1 MMNIRRIM
9 EEKKGLSEEE
19 VELRKQKGQVNKS
32 CDVASKTYG
41 EIIRENVLTFFNG
54 LNLCLAICVAFV
66 HSYRNMLFLGVVFWN
81 TLIGI
86 VQEIRAKKVLDR
98 MALLLESKVFVWRG
112 KERKQVFSHEV
123 VLDDRIELHMGE
135 QVCADV
141 RILEG
146 SCEVDES
153 MLTGESDAVKK
164 KAGDQIF
171 SGSTVLSGQAM
182 AIVTAV
188 GEYSYANQLVLE
200 AKKNKKAKS
209 EIRDSIDKIVKLLSI
224 VVVPLGVAM
233 FAKQRLVLGIGVK
246 DAVVKSVASI
256 INMIP
261 DGLVLLASMVMALG
275 VLRLS
280 KQKAIVQGL
289 YSIENLA
296 RVDVLCL
303 DKTGTIT
310 EGKMEWEETIL
321 LTKQDIEEEMCAY
334 LTAMQEDNATTAA
347 IRSIYGKQVAWEIKT
362 LEPFSSERKWGAV
375 TFLGQGSYVLGAPEV
390 LLGEDQEQYQE
401 KLDAYLEQGKRVVV
415 FGTLEQG
422 NLETKTIQKIE
433 PLAFLV
439 VRDKIREHAEDTF
452 CYFQEEG
459 VRLLVISGDHPK
471 TVMQIA
477 KRAGLANADQY
488 IDARTIQ
495 TPEDMAVAVK
505 NNTVFGRVTPKQKK
519 EIVVELQKQ
528 GHTVAMTGDGVND
541 VLALKQSDCGIVMD
555 SGCDVA
561 RKTAKVVLEGSDFS
575 VMPKILAEG
584 RRAINNLERSSCLFL
599 TKTTFSALLL
609 LLFLVVNVTY
619 PLQPIQMTLI
629 GALSIGIPAFL
640 LALEPNYQVVTGS
653 FLKKVFSKALPTGM
667 MALLNIVI
675 VIAGTRLFGFSEEVT
690 STMTVIGVASAN
702 FVLLFHLCEKW
713 NLWKVVMMA
722 ILVILFVCAICLTGN
737 VFYLVLIPWKGIVL
751 LVAIVALDAFLYMCN
766 CVFALWCKYRK

>member
-1 MMNIRRIM
+1 MAEI
-9 EEKKGLSEEE
+9 KGLSKEE
-19 VELRKQKGQVNKS
+19 VDLRIQKGQVNKS

-41 EIIRENVLTFFNG
+41 EIIRENVCTFFNG
-54 LNLCLAICVAFV
+54 LNLSLALCVACV

-86 VQEIRAKKVLDR
+86 VQEVRAKKVLDH
-98 MALLLESKVFVWRG
+98 MALLLESKVFVWRD
-112 KERKQVFSHEV
+112 KERKQIPSHEV
-123 VLDDRIELHMGE
+123 VLDDCIELHMGE

-141 RILEG
+141 MVLEG
-146 SCEVDES
+146 ICEVDES

-164 KAGDQIF
+164 KTGDQIF

-182 AIVTAV
+182 AIVIAV
-188 GEYSYANQLVLE
+188 GENSYANQLVLE
-200 AKKNKKAKS
+200 AKKNKKTKS
-209 EIRDSIDKIVKLLSI
+209 EIRGSLDKIVKILSI
-224 VVVPLGVAM
+224 IVVPLGIAM
-233 FAKQRLVLGIGVK
+233 FAKQRLVLGLEMR
-246 DAVVKSVASI
+246 DAVVKAVASI

-310 EGKMEWEETIL
+310 EGKMEWEETIF
-321 LTKQDIEEEMCAY
+321 LTEQNTDEEICAY

-347 IRSIYGKQVAWEIKT
+347 IRNVYGKQVVWKINT
-362 LEPFSSERKWGAV
+362 VEPFSSERKWGAV
-375 TFLGQGSYVLGAPEV
+375 SFFQQGSYVLGAPEV
-390 LLGEDQEQYQE
+390 LLGENQGKYQEQ
-401 KLDAYLEQGKRVVV
+401 LDIYLEQGKRVVV

-422 NLETKTIQKIE
+422 NIETKTIEKVT
-433 PLAFLV
+433 PLAFIV
-439 VRDKIREHAEDTF
+439 VRDKIREHAKDTF
-452 CYFQEEG
+452 RYFQEEG
-459 VRLLVISGDHPK
+459 VRLVVISGDHPK

-477 KRAGLANADQY
+477 KRAGLSNAEQY
-488 IDARTIQ
+488 MDARTIETQ
-495 TPEDMAVAVK
+495 EDMAVAVK
-505 NNTVFGRVTPKQKK
+505 NHTVFGRVTPKQKK
-519 EIVVELQKQ
+519 EIVMALQKQ

-575 VMPKILAEG
+575 VMPQVLAEG

-609 LLFLVVNVTY
+609 IMFLIVNVNY

-629 GALSIGIPAFL
+629 GALSIGVPAFL

-653 FLKKVFSKALPTGM
+653 FLKKVFSKAVPTGM
-667 MALLNIVI
+667 MALINIAI
-675 VIAGTRLFGFSEEVT
+675 VVWGTRVFGFSEEVT
-690 STMTVIGVASAN
+690 STMTVVGVASAN
-702 FVLLFHLCEKW
+702 FVLLFRLCEKW
-713 NLWKVVMMA
+713 TVWKAAMMITLIA
-722 ILVILFVCAICLTGN
+722 LFAGAICFAGDI
-737 VFYLVLIPWKGIVL
+737 FYLARIPWKGVL
-751 LVAIVALDAFLYMCN
+751 LSAVIIVMDVLLYICSFMRIW
-766 CVFALWCKYRK
+766 WCKYKSHR

>member
-1 MMNIRRIM
+1 MNDIRRTM
-9 EEKKGLSEEE
+9 EDKKGLSEEE
-19 VELRKQKGQVNKS
+19 VELRIEKGQVNKS

-41 EIIRENVLTFFNG
+41 EIIRENMLTFFNG
-54 LNLCLAICVAFV
+54 LNLCLAACVAWV

-86 VQEIRAKKVLDR
+86 VQEIRAKKVLDH
-98 MALLLESKVFVWRG
+98 MALLLESKVFVWRNQ
-112 KERKQVFSHEV
+112 ERKQLLSHEV
-123 VLDDRIELHMGE
+123 VMDDWIELHMGE
-135 QVCADV
+135 QICADV
-141 RILEG
+141 RVLEG

-182 AIVTAV
+182 AVVTAV
-188 GEYSYANQLVLE
+188 GEQSYANRLVLE

-209 EIRDSIDKIVKLLSI
+209 EIRDSLDKIVKILSVI
-224 VVVPLGVAM
+224 VVPLGIAM
-233 FAKQRLVLGIGVK
+233 FAKQRFVLNLSVQ
-246 DAVVKSVASI
+246 DAVVKAVASV

-310 EGKMEWEETIL
+310 EGKMEWEETIS
-321 LTKQDIEEEMCAY
+321 LTDQDIEEEMCAY

-347 IRSIYGKQVAWEIKT
+347 IRSVYGKSVPWKVQTI
-362 LEPFSSERKWGAV
+362 EPFSSERKWGAV
-375 TFLGQGSYVLGAPEV
+375 TFFEQGSYVLGAPEV
-390 LLGEDQEQYQE
+390 LLGEEQKQHQEQ
-401 KLDAYLEQGKRVVV
+401 LDVYVEQGKRVVV
-415 FGTLEQG
+415 FGRLEQG
-422 NLETKTIQKIE
+422 NLETKTIKKVK

-439 VRDKIREHAEDTF
+439 VRDKIREHAEETF
-452 CYFQEEG
+452 QYFQEEG
-459 VRLLVISGDHPK
+459 VRLIVISGDHPK

-477 KRAGLANADQY
+477 KRAGLANAEQY
-488 IDARTIQ
+488 IDARTIK
-495 TPEDMAVAVK
+495 TPEDMAIAVK

-519 EIVVELQKQ
+519 EIVMELQKQ
-528 GHTVAMTGDGVND
+528 GHSVAMTGDGVND
-541 VLALKQSDCGIVMD
+541 VLALKQADCGIVMD

-584 RRAINNLERSSCLFL
+584 RRAIHNLERSSSLFL

-609 LLFLVVNVTY
+609 LLFLVVNVNY

-653 FLKKVFSKALPTGM
+653 FLKKVFSKAVPTGM
-667 MALLNIVI
+667 MALLNIGI
-675 VIAGTRLFGFSEEVT
+675 VVVGTYLFGFSEEVT
-690 STMTVIGVASAN
+690 STMTVVGVASAN

-713 NLWKVVMMA
+713 NIWKAVMMTGLVLLFLGA
-722 ILVILFVCAICLTGN
+722 IYFAGSI
-737 VFYLVLIPWKGIVL
+737 FYLVRLPLKAIIL
-751 LVAIVALDAFLYMCN
+751 LVAIIGLDALLYMCN
-766 CVFALWCKYRK
+766 RVFILWFRIKK

>member
-1 MMNIRRIM
+1 MK
-9 EEKKGLSEEE
+9 EKKGLSEEE
-19 VELRKQKGQVNKS
+19 VELRIQRGQINKS

-41 EIIRENVLTFFNG
+41 EIIRENIFTFFNG
-54 LNLCLAICVAFV
+54 LNLSLAFCVACV
-66 HSYRNMLFLGVVFWN
+66 QSYRNMLFLGVVFWN

-86 VQEIRAKKVLDR
+86 VQEIRAKKVLDH
-98 MALLLESKVFVWRG
+98 MALLLESKVFVWRAE
-112 KERKQVFSHEV
+112 ERKQILSREV
-123 VLDDRIELHMGE
+123 VVDDCIELHMGE
-135 QVCADV
+135 QACADV
-141 RILEG
+141 RISQG

-153 MLTGESDAVKK
+153 MLTGESDGVKK
-164 KAGDQIF
+164 QAGDTIF
-171 SGSTVLSGQAM
+171 SGSTILSGQAM
-182 AIVTAV
+182 ATVIAV
-188 GEYSYANQLVLE
+188 GENSYANQLVLE
-200 AKKNKKAKS
+200 AKKNKKTKS
-209 EIRDSIDKIVKLLSI
+209 EIRDSLDKIVKILSI
-224 VVVPLGVAM
+224 IVVPLGIAM
-233 FAKQRLVLGIGVK
+233 FAKQRFILGLSMK
-246 DAVVKSVASI
+246 DAIVKAVASI

-280 KQKAIVQGL
+280 KKKAIVQGL

-321 LTKQDIEEEMCAY
+321 LTQQNIDEEICAY

-347 IRSIYGKQVAWEIKT
+347 IRLAYGKQVAWKIKR

-375 TFLGQGSYVLGAPEV
+375 SFMDQGSYVLGAPEV
-390 LLGEDQEQYQE
+390 LLGENGEQYQE
-401 KLDAYLEQGKRVVV
+401 QLDVYLEQGKRVVI
-415 FGTLEQG
+415 FGTLEKG
-422 NLETKTIQKIE
+422 NLETKTIEKVT

-439 VRDKIREHAEDTF
+439 VRDKIREHAEETF
-452 CYFQEEG
+452 CFFQEEG
-459 VRLLVISGDHPK
+459 VRLMVISGDHPK

-477 KRAGLANADQY
+477 KRAGLANAEY
-488 IDARTIQ
+488 CIDARTIE
-495 TPEDMAVAVK
+495 TSEDMAVAVK
-505 NNTVFGRVTPKQKK
+505 NNTVFGRVTPKQKE
-519 EIVVELQKQ
+519 EIVLALQKQ

-575 VMPKILAEG
+575 VMPQILAEG
-584 RRAINNLERSSCLFL
+584 RKAINNLERSSCLFL

-609 LLFLVVNVTY
+609 LLFLVVNVNY

-653 FLKKVFSKALPTGM
+653 FLKKVFSKALPTGI
-667 MALLNIVI
+667 MALFNIAI
-675 VIAGTRLFGFSEEVT
+675 VLWGTHKFQFSEEVI
-690 STMTVIGVASAN
+690 SAMTVVGVASAN

-713 NLWKVVMMA
+713 NGWKVAMFSF
-722 ILVILFVCAICLTGN
+722 LLLLFAGAICFAGN
-737 VFYLVLIPWKGIVL
+737 IFFLSPIPWKGLLL
-751 LVAIVALDAFLYMCN
+751 LVVIGVMDVCLYMCN
-766 CVFALWCKYRK
+766 CVFTLWLSYSKKK

>member
-1 MMNIRRIM
+1 M
-9 EEKKGLSEEE
+9 EQKKGLSKEE
-19 VELRKQKGQVNKS
+19 VELRMQKGQVNIS

-41 EIIRENVLTFFNG
+41 EIIRENVFTFFNG
-54 LNLCLAICVAFV
+54 LNLCLAICVACV

-86 VQEIRAKKVLDR
+86 VQEIRAKKVLDH
-98 MALLLESKVFVWRG
+98 MALLLESKVFVWRDR
-112 KERKQVFSHEV
+112 ERKQVLSHEV
-123 VLDDRIELHMGE
+123 VLDDCVELHMGE

-164 KAGDQIF
+164 NPGDQIF
-171 SGSTVLSGQAM
+171 SGSTVLSGQALAM
-182 AIVTAV
+182 VTAV
-188 GEYSYANQLVLE
+188 GAHSYANQLVLE

-209 EIRDSIDKIVKLLSI
+209 EIRDSLDKIVKILS
-224 VVVPLGVAM
+224 VVVIPLGIAM
-233 FAKQRLVLGIGVK
+233 FAKQRFVLELSVR

-261 DGLVLLASMVMALG
+261 DGLVLLASMVMALS

-280 KQKAIVQGL
+280 KQKAIVQEL

-296 RVDVLCL
+296 RVDVLCI

-321 LTKQDIEEEMCAY
+321 LAEQDIEEQISAY
-334 LTAMQEDNATTAA
+334 LTAMQEDNGTTAA
-347 IRSIYGKQVAWEIKT
+347 IRTIYGKQVTWEVET
-362 LEPFSSERKWGAV
+362 VEPFSSEQKWGAV
-375 TFLGQGSYVLGAPEV
+375 KFLKQGSYVLGAPEV
-390 LLGEDQEQYQE
+390 LLGESQIQDQKQ
-401 KLDAYLEQGKRVVV
+401 LDSYVEQGRRVVV
-415 FGTLEQG
+415 FGIVEQG
-422 NLETKTIQKIE
+422 NLETKSIE
-433 PLAFLV
+433 KVKPLAFFV
-439 VRDKIREHAEDTF
+439 VRDKIREHAEETF
-452 CYFQEEG
+452 RYFQEEG
-459 VRLLVISGDHPK
+459 VRLIVISGDHPK

-477 KRAGLANADQY
+477 KRAGLANAEQY
-488 IDARTIQ
+488 IDARTME
-495 TPEDMAVAVK
+495 TSEDIAVAV
-505 NNTVFGRVTPKQKK
+505 NSNTVFGRVTPKQKK
-519 EIVVELQKQ
+519 EIVAALQKQ

-609 LLFLVVNVTY
+609 LLFLVVNVNY

-629 GALSIGIPAFL
+629 GSLSIGIPAFL

-653 FLKKVFSKALPTGM
+653 FLKKVFSKALPTGIV
-667 MALLNIVI
+667 ALLNSAIVI
-675 VIAGTRLFGFSEEVT
+675 GATRVFAFSEDVT
-690 STMTVIGVASAN
+690 STMIVVGVASAN

-713 NLWKVVMMA
+713 NVWKVAMMVM
-722 ILVILFVCAICLTGN
+722 LVLLFAGAICLAGN
-737 VFYLVLIPWKGIVL
+737 VFYLVIPPWKGIL
-751 LVAIVALDAFLYMCN
+751 LLAGIVVLDAFLYMCN
-766 CVFALWCKYRK
+766 RIFTLWCRMRHL

>member
-1 MMNIRRIM
+1 MK
-9 EEKKGLSEEE
+9 EKNGLSEEE
-19 VELRKQKGQVNKS
+19 VELRIQKGQVNKS

-41 EIIRENVLTFFNG
+41 EIIRENVFTFFNG
-54 LNLCLAICVAFV
+54 LNLCLALCVACV

-86 VQEIRAKKVLDR
+86 VQEIRAKKVLDH

-112 KERKQVFSHEV
+112 EERKQIFSHEV
-123 VLDDRIELHMGE
+123 VLDDCIEVHMGE
-135 QVCADV
+135 QACADV
-141 RILEG
+141 KILEG

-164 KAGDQIF
+164 KPGDKIF
-171 SGSTVLSGQAM
+171 SGSVVLSGQAV
-182 AIVTAV
+182 AVVTAV
-188 GEYSYANQLVLE
+188 GEHSYANQLVLE
-200 AKKNKKAKS
+200 AKKSKKVKS
-209 EIRDSIDKIVKLLSI
+209 EIRDSLDKIVKILSI
-224 VVVPLGVAM
+224 VVIPLGIAM
-233 FAKQRLVLGIGVK
+233 FAKQRFVLELSVR

-310 EGKMEWEETIL
+310 EGKMEWEDTIL
-321 LTKQDIEEEMCAY
+321 LAGQDIEEEIGAY

-347 IRSIYGKQVAWEIKT
+347 IRSVYGKQVLWEVKEV
-362 LEPFSSERKWGAV
+362 EPFSSERKWGAV
-375 TFLGQGSYVLGAPEV
+375 TFLEQGSYVLGAPEV
-390 LLGEDQEQYQE
+390 LLGEWQVQYQE
-401 KLDAYLEQGKRVVV
+401 QLDVYLEQGKRVVV
-415 FGTLEQG
+415 FGILEQG
-422 NLETKTIQKIE
+422 DLETKIIE
-433 PLAFLV
+433 KVKPLAFFV
-439 VRDKIREHAEDTF
+439 VRDKIREHAEETF
-452 CYFQEEG
+452 GYFQEEG

-477 KRAGLANADQY
+477 KRAGLANAEQY
-488 IDARTIQ
+488 IDARTIK
-495 TPEDMAVAVK
+495 TPEDMAIAVK

-519 EIVVELQKQ
+519 EIVMALQKQ

-609 LLFLVVNVTY
+609 LLFLVVNVNY

-629 GALSIGIPAFL
+629 GSLSIGIPAFL

-653 FLKKVFSKALPTGM
+653 FLKKVFSKALPTGV
-667 MALLNIVI
+667 MALFNIAIVI
-675 VIAGTRLFGFSEEVT
+675 WGASMFGFSEEVT
-690 STMTVIGVASAN
+690 STMTVVGVASAN

-713 NLWKVVMMA
+713 TPWKVAMMIMLLALFIVA
-722 ILVILFVCAICLTGN
+722 IYFAGN
-737 VFYLVLIPWKGIVL
+737 IFYLVRIPWKSIL
-751 LVAIVALDAFLYMCN
+751 LLAAIVVLDVFLYMCS
-766 CVFALWCKYRK
+766 CVCMLWCKYKSHK

>member
-1 MMNIRRIM
+1 M
-9 EEKKGLSEEE
+9 EDKKGLSEEE
-19 VELRKQKGQVNKS
+19 VELRIQKGQVNIS
-32 CDVASKTYG
+32 CDVASKTYR
-41 EIIRENVLTFFNG
+41 EIIRKNVFTFFNG
-54 LNLCLAICVAFV
+54 LNLCLAICVACV

-86 VQEIRAKKVLDR
+86 VQEIRAKKVLDH
-98 MALLLESKVFVWRG
+98 MALLLESKVFVWRD
-112 KERKQVFSHEV
+112 KERRQVFSHEV
-123 VLDDRIELHMGE
+123 VLDDCVELHMGE
-135 QVCADV
+135 QICADV

-164 KAGDQIF
+164 KPGDQIF
-171 SGSTVLSGQAM
+171 SGSTVLSGQALAM
-182 AIVTAV
+182 VTAV
-188 GEYSYANQLVLE
+188 GAHSYANQLVLE
-200 AKKNKKAKS
+200 AKKSKKAKS
-209 EIRDSIDKIVKLLSI
+209 EIRDSLDRIVKILSVI
-224 VVVPLGVAM
+224 VIPLGIVM
-233 FAKQRLVLGIGVK
+233 FVKQRFVLELSAR

-256 INMIP
+256 VNMIP

-280 KQKAIVQGL
+280 KQKAIVQEL

-296 RVDVLCL
+296 RVDVLCI

-310 EGKMEWEETIL
+310 EGKMEWEETVL
-321 LTKQDIEEEMCAY
+321 LTEQDIEEQISAY

-347 IRSIYGKQVAWEIKT
+347 IRTVYGKQVSWEVET
-362 LEPFSSERKWGAV
+362 VEPFSSERKWGAV
-375 TFLGQGSYVLGAPEV
+375 KFLKQGSYVLGAPEV
-390 LLGEDQEQYQE
+390 LLGKKEATYQ
-401 KLDAYLEQGKRVVV
+401 KQLDSYLEQGKRVVV
-415 FGTLEQG
+415 FGALEQG
-422 NLETKTIQKIE
+422 NLETRTIEKVK

-439 VRDKIREHAEDTF
+439 VRDKIREHAEETF
-452 CYFQEEG
+452 RYFQEEG
-459 VRLLVISGDHPK
+459 VRLIVISGDHPK

-477 KRAGLANADQY
+477 KRAGLANAEQY
-488 IDARTIQ
+488 IDARSIKTSEEIV
-495 TPEDMAVAVK
+495 VAVN

-519 EIVVELQKQ
+519 EIVATLQKQ

-575 VMPKILAEG
+575 VMPQILAEG

-609 LLFLVVNVTY
+609 LLFLVVNVNY

-629 GALSIGIPAFL
+629 GSLSIGIPAFL

-653 FLKKVFSKALPTGM
+653 FLKKVFSKALPTGIV
-667 MALLNIVI
+667 ALLNSAIVI
-675 VIAGTRLFGFSEEVT
+675 GATRVFGFSEDVT

-713 NLWKVVMMA
+713 NVWKAAMMV
-722 ILVILFVCAICLTGN
+722 ILVLLFAGAICLAGN
-737 VFYLVLIPWKGIVL
+737 VFYLVIPPWKGIL
-751 LVAIVALDAFLYMCN
+751 LLIGIVALDAFLYMCN
-766 CVFALWCKYRK
+766 RVCTLWCRIRHL

>member
-1 MMNIRRIM
+1 MNDIRRTM
-9 EEKKGLSEEE
+9 EDKKGLSEEE
-19 VELRKQKGQVNKS
+19 VELRIQNGQVNKS

-54 LNLCLAICVAFV
+54 LNLCLAACVAWV

-86 VQEIRAKKVLDR
+86 VQEIRAKKVLDH
-98 MALLLESKVFVWRG
+98 MALLLESKVFVWRSQ
-112 KERKQVFSHEV
+112 KRKQVLSHEV
-123 VLDDRIELHMGE
+123 VMDDWIELHMGE

-164 KAGDQIF
+164 KAGDHIF

-182 AIVTAV
+182 AKVTAV
-188 GEYSYANQLVLE
+188 GEQSYANRLVLE
-200 AKKNKKAKS
+200 AKKNKKTKS
-209 EIRDSIDKIVKLLSI
+209 EIRDALDKIVKLLSV
-224 VVVPLGVAM
+224 VVVPLGIAM
-233 FAKQRLVLGIGVK
+233 FAKQRFVLNLSVQA
-246 DAVVKSVASI
+246 AVVKAVASV

-310 EGKMEWEETIL
+310 EGNMEWEETIL
-321 LTKQDIEEEMCAY
+321 LTGQDIEEEMCAY
-334 LTAMQEDNATTAA
+334 LTAMQEENATTAA
-347 IRSIYGKQVAWEIKT
+347 IRSVYGKAVTWKVQTI
-362 LEPFSSERKWGAV
+362 EPFSSERKWGAV
-375 TFLGQGSYVLGAPEV
+375 TFLEQGSYALGAPEV
-390 LLGEDQEQYQE
+390 LLGEEQKQYQE
-401 KLDAYLEQGKRVVV
+401 QLDMYVEQGKRVVV
-415 FGTLEQG
+415 FGKLEQG
-422 NLETKTIQKIE
+422 NLETKTIEKVK

-439 VRDKIREHAEDTF
+439 VRDKIREHAEETF
-452 CYFQEEG
+452 QYFQEEG
-459 VRLLVISGDHPK
+459 VRLIVISGDHPK

-477 KRAGLANADQY
+477 KRAGLANAEQY
-488 IDARTIQ
+488 IDARTIK
-495 TPEDMAVAVK
+495 TSEDMAIAVK

-519 EIVVELQKQ
+519 EIVMELQKQ
-528 GHTVAMTGDGVND
+528 GHSVAMTGDGVND
-541 VLALKQSDCGIVMD
+541 VLALKQADCGIVMD

-584 RRAINNLERSSCLFL
+584 RRAIHNLERSSCLFL

-609 LLFLVVNVTY
+609 LLFLVVNVNY

-653 FLKKVFSKALPTGM
+653 FLKKVFSKAVPTGM
-667 MALLNIVI
+667 MALLNIGI
-675 VIAGTRLFGFSEEVT
+675 VVVGTYLFRFSEEVT
-690 STMTVIGVASAN
+690 STMTAVGVASAN

-713 NLWKVVMMA
+713 NIWKVAMM
-722 ILVILFVCAICLTGN
+722 IG
-737 VFYLVLIPWKGIVL
+737 LVLLFLGAIYFAGSIFYFVRLPLKAIVL
-751 LVAIVALDAFLYMCN
+751 LVAIIALDALLYMCN
-766 CVFALWCKYRK
+766 RVFILWCRIKN